1 MRSSRAGNGKPCASC
16 SAWFQP
22 APSPSSTRPPEMWST
37 VATIRESTDG
47 RRKVAGE
54 TIVPSLI
61 RSVTAASPAS
71 VAQASSEPRP
81 DTSKTD
87 W

>member
-1 MRSSRAGNGKPCASC
+1 
-16 SAWFQP
+16 
-22 APSPSSTRPPEMWST
+22 MWST
-37 VATIRESTDG
+37 VATIRDEHDG

-54 TIVPSLI
+54 TIVPSRI

-81 DTSKTD
+81 ETSKTD